1 MGPPE
6 VVWIGRDDAPVTTAP
21 TTPPPDGTDDEVLA
35 LADRLFRAIEA
46 ADLETVRACWSEDA
60 VLWTNF
66 SGARDRETSLSV
78 LRWLTTKMPDLSYE
92 ITRRERVAGG
102 FLQQQDLEAVGQ
114 RPLLEVEL
122 GHQGGRARVGQHRR
136 LEVGLDGLALD
147 GGRAAR
153 VRQGRG
159 AQQRTQQSGDF
170 HGHVLSLGVTRTA
183 PTPSVRRGYA

>member
-1 MGPPE
+1 M
-6 VVWIGRDDAPVTTAP
+6 VWIGRDDAPVTTAP

-102 FLQQQDLEAVGQ
+102 FLQQHVLRGTA
-114 RPLLEVEL
+114 P
-122 GHQGGRARVGQHRR
+122 
-136 LEVGLDGLALD
+136 DGTAIEMPACVVATVD
-147 GGRAAR
+147 GGVITRVDEYLDPAATAPLAAR
-153 VRQGRG
+153 
-159 AQQRTQQSGDF
+159 S
-170 HGHVLSLGVTRTA
+170 
-183 PTPSVRRGYA
+183 